1 MHLVI
6 KLDEVLILKKYVV
19 LLLVLVIFVMP
30 IKVSAVSVS
39 AKAAVVLN
47 GDDGEVIFSKNDDQK
62 LPMASTTKIMT
73 GLLLCE
79 YGNFEREITVTEKML
94 MVEGSSMGLLPGDK
108 ITLHD
113 LLYGLMLASGNDAAN
128 VIAYVLGGSID
139 GFVNQMNQK
148 AKELGLDNT
157 HFATPSGLDADDH
170 YTTAY
175 ELGILT
181 LYAMKNAEF
190 AKAVF
195 CEKATLNYG
204 NPPYKRSLTNHNK
217 MLKMYDGAVGVK
229 TGFTKKSGR
238 CLVTAAKRDGKFVI
252 AVTLNAPS
260 DWSDHKK
267 LLDYGFSQ
275 IKQTHYSPSID
286 CYNLPVINGKSE
298 IFSVKIEPL
307 TLNTLDTEDIKS
319 EVFLPKFLY
328 APIEKGD
335 CLGKV
340 VYYQGKKVIFEK
352 EILAQSDVAACE
364 IPKNTVDIVFEN
376 FKHILRNI

>member
-1 MHLVI
+1 M
-6 KLDEVLILKKYVV
+6 KKYVV

-175 ELGILT
+175 ELGKLT

-190 AKAVF
+190 AKAVS

-267 LLDYGFSQ
+267 LLDYGLSQ